1 MARVLARN
9 WWAVAF
15 RGLLAVLFG
24 LVALGL
30 PGVTLATLIVLFGG
44 YALVDGVGAII
55 AGVRAAERHE
65 RWWPMVLEGVAG
77 IGAGALTFAWPVVTA
92 ILWLYLLSAWAGISG
107 ALKIASAVRLRRGM
121 RGAWVLAANGALA
134 ILFALLA
141 LLLPGLA
148 IVSLVWLIKAYALLR
163 GVGFL
168 ALAFRLRAHNPLT
181 SPSK

>member
-9 WWAVAF
+9 WWAFAF
-15 RGLLAVLFG
+15 RGLIAVLFG

-30 PGVTLATLIVLFGG
+30 PGVTLTALIALFGA
-44 YALVDGVGAII
+44 YALVDGIGAVV

-77 IGAGALTFAWPVVTA
+77 IGAGVLTFAWPVVTA
-92 ILWLYLLSAWAGISG
+92 ILWIYLLSGWACISG

-134 ILFALLA
+134 ILFALSA

-148 IVSLVWLIKAYALLR
+148 ILSLVWVVGAYALIR
-163 GVGFL
+163 GIAFL
-168 ALAFRLRAHNPLT
+168 ALAFRLRAHH
-181 SPSK
+181 SHR

>member
-9 WWAVAF
+9 WWAFAF
-15 RGLLAVLFG
+15 RGLIAVLFG

-30 PGVTLATLIVLFGG
+30 PGVTLMTLIALFGT
-44 YALVDGVGAII
+44 YALVDGIGAVV

-77 IGAGALTFAWPVVTA
+77 IGAGVLTFAWPVVTA
-92 ILWLYLLSAWAGISG
+92 ILWLYLLSGWASISG

-134 ILFALLA
+134 ILFALSA

-148 IVSLVWLIKAYALLR
+148 ILSLVWVVGAYALIR
-163 GVGFL
+163 GIAFL
-168 ALAFRLRAHNPLT
+168 ALAFRLRAHH
-181 SPSK
+181 SHR